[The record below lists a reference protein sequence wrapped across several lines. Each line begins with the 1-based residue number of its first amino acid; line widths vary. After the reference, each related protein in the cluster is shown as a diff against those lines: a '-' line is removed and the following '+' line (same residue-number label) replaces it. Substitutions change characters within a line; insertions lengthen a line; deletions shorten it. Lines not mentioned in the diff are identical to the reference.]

1 MQRPQFARERMFIP
15 HGRGNLHIERSRLI
29 DGDKIDFQLVE
40 LADIHVIFAAE
51 QFKIDHVFEDV
62 AGIRIAPAKQII
74 PQADIHGII
83 LFKRLEML
91 LAADVIAPRL
101 M

>member
-1 MQRPQFARERMFIP
+1 MFIP

-51 QFKIDHVFEDV
+51 QFKINHVFEDV
-62 AGIRIAPAKQII
+62 ADIRIAPAQQII

-83 LFKRLEML
+83 LLSVLRCCL
-91 LAADVIAPRL
+91 PR
-101 M
+101 MS